1 MYPNRHHACC
11 ELRLNV
17 RRIVR
22 GEIARQHLP
31 QADVDEV
38 VPSVVPGRTICVHAR
53 LERPIRVRP
62 VSDEIGHRVYQAP
75 GTSPE
80 GRELH
85 GIGGDR

>member
-1 MYPNRHHACC
+1 MYPERHHACR

-22 GEIARQHLP
+22 GGIAGQHLS
-31 QADVDEV
+31 QANVDEV
-38 VPSVVPGRTICVHAR
+38 VPSVVPGRTIRVHAR
-53 LERPIRVRP
+53 LERRIRVRP
-62 VSDEIGHRVYQAP
+62 VSDEIRHRLYQAP

-80 GRELH
+80 GRQLH

>member
-1 MYPNRHHACC
+1 MHPERHRARC
-11 ELRLNV
+11 ESRLNV

-22 GEIARQHLP
+22 VGIAGPHLP

-38 VPSVVPGRTICVHAR
+38 VPSFVPGRTVRVHAR
-53 LERPIRVRP
+53 LERRIRVRP
-62 VSDEIGHRVYQAP
+62 VSDEIRHRVYQAP

-85 GIGGDR
+85 GIGGYR

>member
-1 MYPNRHHACC
+1 MYPEGHHACC

-22 GEIARQHLP
+22 GGITAQHLP
-31 QADVDEV
+31 QADVEEV
-38 VPSVVPGRTICVHAR
+38 VPSVVPGRTICVHPR
-53 LERPIRVRP
+53 LQRRIRVRP
-62 VSDEIGHRVYQAP
+62 VSDEIRHRVYQAL

-80 GRELH
+80 GPQRH